1 MFIAWSHDKTKDKN
15 MNTFMFISH
24 IPTKPSEAI
33 KQTFL
38 EDEKMLNEYT
48 RFVKPFFQAENFKQK
63 KSWLK

>member
-1 MFIAWSHDKTKDKN
+1 

-24 IPTKPSEAI
+24 IPTKPSETI

-63 KSWLK
+63 KS